1 MGVPVYGRDAD
12 DYLRRSAI
20 GENDAVVAE
29 CDLSRYAC
37 ALVTLN
43 GTADHDDIASHAVIH
58 KARAPD
64 EVLHALHERAPR
76 RIPLKGFSA
85 PEDRLLPSPA
95 ALENHRVLAN
105 VGAPTMGA

>member
-1 MGVPVYGRDAD
+1 MSTLVLKPVDDSSIREKLVDAEQRPPVGVPVYGRDAD

-43 GTADHDDIASHAVIH
+43 GTTDHDDIASHAVIH

-64 EVLHALHERAPR
+64 EVLHALHERAP
-76 RIPLKGFSA
+76 A
-85 PEDRLLPSPA
+85 ESP
-95 ALENHRVLAN
+95 
-105 VGAPTMGA
+105 